1 MSARPSPKGNGDN
14 AFSYTCNVRARAR
27 AHAHALGV
35 EHAVASVATVANTD
49 EWLTNPQ
56 FETVAQSVASGQTV
70 AITGNA
76 PNSRKLSTR
85 LLDTRHCARPSVGK
99 RDP

>member
-56 FETVAQSVASGQTV
+56 FETVLPAVKPLPSPAMRLIAESFPL
-70 AITGNA
+70 AC
-76 PNSRKLSTR
+76 STQG
-85 LLDTRHCARPSVGK
+85 TARGP
-99 RDP
+99 P